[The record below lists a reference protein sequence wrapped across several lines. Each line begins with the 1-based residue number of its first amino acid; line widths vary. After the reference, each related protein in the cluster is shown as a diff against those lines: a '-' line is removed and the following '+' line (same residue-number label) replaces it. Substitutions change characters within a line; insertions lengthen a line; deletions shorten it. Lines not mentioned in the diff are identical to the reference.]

1 MTSSTRPTKRGF
13 TATTQRLFAL
23 GCSMI
28 AVLIIMTGPRL
39 IVNQASSQ
47 EFFPKNYVQQES
59 ARPTP
64 EQASP
69 KVGTE
74 NKQLAS
80 VMPLTDRTQALV
92 YVNSSNK
99 EHFDRVVAKVL
110 AIQKQRKIQI
120 QAVIHIGDYRTIS
133 PNQRES
139 LVKAGIFIVPAT
151 QLPEKLPV
159 TQSPAW
165 GIMTPESREQG
176 KAYVIEGYHDPEI
189 FFNSLGR
196 FEIPAGMQVGK
207 DTETAG
213 KLAEF

>member
-1 MTSSTRPTKRGF
+1 MYIVRACVRNW
-13 TATTQRLFAL
+13 R
-23 GCSMI
+23 MI
-28 AVLIIMTGPRL
+28 AVLTFMTTPGLR
-39 IVNQASSQ
+39 VCEVSSQ

-151 QLPEKLPV
+151 QLPEKLSV